1 VKLLAIREGCC
12 ETLKHF
18 LTVVPYIKQ
27 FTVDDLGIL
36 LCDTEK
42 CICDINPSTF
52 KWPVESYEGYKIE
65 PSWISYEAMQKRK
78 RVVKEVGKEVF
89 GVDHIA
95 IGIPIF
101 ENDTLVGTISLFQSV
116 DRKEKLLE
124 IANSLNQTIKNFDVS
139 VQQIAAEAEE
149 LSATGQ
155 ELGGLSHETNS
166 QVGETD
172 DVIEVIRKIADQTNL
187 IGLNAAIEAARVGEH
202 GRGFAVVAEE
212 VRKLAQTSSTSTK
225 SIKQTLDKVKG
236 AVEQINSAVK
246 EVAQVANHQAEALT
260 ELSAGVD
267 NLNKLADSIV
277 SMAHDLT
284 SDIYSRYNMD

>member
-1 VKLLAIREGCC
+1 VNPLADEQEYC

-27 FTVDDLGIL
+27 FTVDDLGLL
-36 LCDTEK
+36 LCDLEK

-52 KWPVESYEGYKIE
+52 NWPVESYEGRKIE
-65 PSWISYEAMQKRK
+65 PTWISYEAMQQRK
-78 RVVKEVGKEVF
+78 RVVKEVKKDVF

-116 DRKEKLLE
+116 DRKEKLFE
-124 IANSLNQTIKNFDVS
+124 IANSLNQTIKNLDIS

-155 ELGGLSHETNS
+155 ELGSLSQQTHN

-172 DVIEVIRKIADQTNL
+172 EVIEVIRKIADQTNL

-202 GRGFAVVAEE
+202 GRGFTVVAEE
-212 VRKLAQTSSTSTK
+212 VRKLAHTSSVSTK
-225 SIKQTLDKVKG
+225 NIKQTLDKVKN
-236 AVEQINSAVK
+236 AVEQINSAMK
-246 EVAQVANHQAEALT
+246 EVAVVTSHQAEALT

-267 NLNKLADSIV
+267 NLNRLSDSIV
-277 SMAHDLT
+277 TMAHDLS
-284 SDIYSRYNMD
+284 SDIYSKYNKD

>member
-1 VKLLAIREGCC
+1 MADEQEYC

-27 FTVDDLGIL
+27 FTVDDLGLL
-36 LCDTEK
+36 LCDLEK

-52 KWPVESYEGYKIE
+52 NWPVASYEGHKIE

-78 RVVKEVGKEVF
+78 RVVKEVKKDVF

-116 DRKEKLLE
+116 DRKEKLFE
-124 IANSLNQTIKNFDVS
+124 IANSLNQTIKNLDIS
-139 VQQIAAEAEE
+139 VQQIAAEAED

-155 ELGGLSHETNS
+155 ELGSLSQQTHN

-172 DVIEVIRKIADQTNL
+172 EVIEVIRKIADQTNL

-202 GRGFAVVAEE
+202 GRGFTVVAEE
-212 VRKLAQTSSTSTK
+212 VRKLAHTSSVSTK
-225 SIKQTLDKVKG
+225 NIKQTLDKVKN
-236 AVEQINSAVK
+236 AVEQINSAMK
-246 EVAQVANHQAEALT
+246 EVAVVTSHQAEALT

-267 NLNKLADSIV
+267 NLNRLSDSIV
-277 SMAHDLT
+277 TMAHDLS
-284 SDIYSRYNMD
+284 SDIYSKYNKD